1 MQSSYFVR
9 TCNAQSKRKAMTT
22 FADIAPTAAV
32 ITTKP
37 VVLKI
42 YEPLEVVGN
51 GLLRSLNC
59 RCSRINAPSA
69 IAMEE
74 DECEILVVCSE
85 FHRDRQSAAAELE
98 RLDQLRFRVIYLGEL
113 ADWQAAGLPTKA
125 LHTVLPRDTSDASL
139 EIALR
144 SAYEY
149 FVASNSIRLLEERM
163 DQFCLELDEILS
175 IGKRLT
181 AERDLHELLRLMLD
195 KSCSI
200 TGADAATIFLV
211 ENAED
216 GRQQM
221 RFKITQNC
229 SLDLSYDEFVM
240 PLSKQ
245 SMAGYV
251 ALTGTLL
258 LIDDVYELSP
268 DLEYGFNPSF
278 DRENGYRSRSMLVV
292 PMVDHQQKIIGVIQL
307 INAKRDVTTVLKT
320 PLDFAREVVP
330 FTQSHAD
337 FISSIAG
344 QAAVSIEN
352 SRLYESIET
361 LFAGFVEASVTAI
374 ESRDP
379 TTSGHSSRVSRLTER
394 LAEVVSDTSEGP
406 YAEVRFSPVQLKEI
420 RYAGLLHDF
429 GKVAVREE
437 VFVKPKKLLA
447 EQLLRIRER
456 FRWLKRDAELRCVT
470 GQLAAFRESGE
481 RTLQIV
487 EELEH
492 KLAEEQARLD
502 AWIQLILQANEP
514 TMLAEE
520 APTQLR
526 EIHSTQYRDEQGV
539 EHSLLEEEELRTL
552 AIPRGSLTPEEFAEI
567 QSHVTHSWEFLRRIP
582 WTEELERIPEIAASH
597 HEKLDGTGY
606 PRGLKSE
613 EIPLAGKMMAI
624 ADIYDALTAS
634 DRPYKKAAPHD
645 VALKILHGDV
655 CRGKLDAELMRLF
668 VDERVFDVLGDENPA
683 LTKQG

>member
-1 MQSSYFVR
+1 
-9 TCNAQSKRKAMTT
+9 MTT
-22 FADIAPTAAV
+22 FADITPTAAV

-37 VVLKI
+37 VMLKV
-42 YEPLEVVGN
+42 YEPLLVVGN

-59 RCSRINAPSA
+59 SVSRINSPAG
-69 IAMEE
+69 IAM
-74 DECEILVVCSE
+74 DADACEILVVCSE
-85 FHRDRQSAAAELE
+85 FLRDPQTVLTELQN
-98 RLDQLRFRVIYLGEL
+98 LDQLRFRVIYLGDFAE
-113 ADWQAAGLPTKA
+113 WTAAGLPIKP
-125 LHTVLPRDTSDASL
+125 LHAILPRDTKDDVL
-139 EIALR
+139 ELTLR

-149 FVASNSIRLLEERM
+149 FITSNTVRLLEERL

-181 AERDLHELLRLMLD
+181 AERNLDELLRLMLD
-195 KSCSI
+195 KSRSI

-211 ENAED
+211 EEAAD
-216 GRQQM
+216 GRQQL
-221 RFKITQNC
+221 RFKISQNV
-229 SLDLSYDEFVM
+229 SIDISYEEFTLE
-240 PLSKQ
+240 LSKH

-251 ALTGTLL
+251 ALTGNLL
-258 LIDDVYELSP
+258 LIDDVYELSKS
-268 DLEYGFNPSF
+268 LEYSFNPSF
-278 DRENGYRSRSMLVV
+278 DREHGYRSRSMLVV

-307 INAKRDVTTVLKT
+307 INAKRDASAVLKQ
-320 PLDFAREVVP
+320 PMDFVREVVP

-361 LFAGFVEASVTAI
+361 LFEGFVEASVTAI

-379 TTSGHSSRVSRLTER
+379 TTSGHSSRVSRLTVR
-394 LAEVVSDTSEGP
+394 LAEVVSETKEGP
-406 YAEVRFSPVQLKEI
+406 YADEHFSAEQLKEI

-456 FRWLKRDAELRCVT
+456 FRWLKRDAELRCAT
-470 GQLAAFRESGE
+470 GQLAAMRESGDS
-481 RTLQIV
+481 TLKVV

-492 KLAEEQARLD
+492 KLAAEQARLD
-502 AWIQLILQANEP
+502 AWIQLIVQANEP
-514 TMLAEE
+514 SMLPEE
-520 APTQLR
+520 APNVLR
-526 EIHSTQYRDEQGV
+526 EIHAAHYRDEDGE
-539 EHSLLEEEELRTL
+539 EHALLEDEEMRIL

-582 WTEELERIPEIAASH
+582 WTEELQRIPEIAATH

-606 PRGLKSE
+606 PRGLASE

-634 DRPYKKAAPHD
+634 DRPYKKAAPHQ
-645 VALKILHGDV
+645 VALNILSGDV
-655 CRGKLDAELMRLF
+655 ERGKLDAELLRLF
-668 VDERVFDVLGDENPA
+668 IEGRVYEVLGDENPA
-683 LTKQG
+683 ANKQ